1 MFQLEQNGKTQKR
14 ETLGKKQRSW
24 VGCERR
30 HIKIKR
36 RMENK
41 DEAIFASSTE
51 VDKKKREKDLKEE
64 KNRVPQ
70 KKDDD

>member
-1 MFQLEQNGKTQKR
+1 
-14 ETLGKKQRSW
+14 
-24 VGCERR
+24 
-30 HIKIKR
+30 
-36 RMENK
+36 MENK

>member
-30 HIKIKR
+30 NINIKR

-51 VDKKKREKDLKEE
+51 VAKRREKKI
-64 KNRVPQ
+64 
-70 KKDDD
+70 